1 MIKVLPGSLIQRNN
15 MLIVNFQDEPVEQKG
30 LLIMT
35 LSFLIF
41 FPSFILKNA
50 HNKNTKI
57 QFYHA
62 RQTTTYIK
70 T

>member
-15 MLIVNFQDEPVEQKG
+15 MLIVDEPVEQKG